1 MSEPEPPP
9 SPPPGRA
16 AHAPLE
22 AILAEILA
30 QPAELV
36 ALLDASATALVAFT
50 ADRRIVAANA
60 PAEQLFGHAPGALLG
75 RSTDM
80 LLPPRLR
87 QPAAPPMMPF
97 TDIMQIELS
106 GQRADGTEL
115 TVDWILGSVDVGGAP
130 LFVMQLRDHA
140 TIERAFEALRASE
153 ERFRLL
159 VDGVRDYAI
168 YLLDATGHV
177 SSWNL
182 GAERAKGWTRAEII
196 GQPYELFF
204 TAEERA
210 LGVPQQLLADAVR
223 DGTREVIGWRVRKDG
238 TRFRAN
244 ANLTA
249 LRGSKG
255 ELYGFAKI
263 TRDLTERLAA
273 EELAHRLSIERAA
286 REAAETAETHLRA
299 SEERVRRL
307 QGITAALSEA
317 STPREVASVI
327 IEQSVQALA
336 ASGAAIFLATP
347 DGEALELLAERG
359 FPSVFAGAYARVP
372 LTARTPIVN
381 AARTR
386 TATFH
391 DSAAAIKR
399 AYPALSDSIATDQFE
414 AGAALPLT
422 THGQLIGALGLRF
435 ADVREFD
442 ATEKSLLVTISDLC
456 AQALERARLF
466 ATERDARTAAEA
478 TSRAKDQFLAMLGHE
493 LRNPLAPIV
502 TALSLLESA
511 DAETSVRARGVIG
524 RQVTHLVRMV
534 DDLLDVSRI
543 TGEKVQL
550 QRARV
555 EMAQVVAR
563 AVELSSP
570 LVEQRRHHLAVT
582 VAAEGLAVIGD
593 ATRLAQVV
601 ANLLNNS
608 AKYTPLGGRIDL
620 SVRRE
625 SARIVLTV
633 RDDGIGIEA
642 GMLSTVFE
650 LFAQEHQSLDRSQ
663 GGLGLGLTIVRS
675 LVGMHGG
682 TVIAASDGRGRGST
696 FTMTLPAAPPLAAE
710 PPASPPASVPPARE
724 PPRRILV
731 VDDNLDAADLMGEV
745 LRARGHEVAVA
756 HDGPSALALAA
767 EFRPD
772 LALLDIGLPVMDG
785 YELARRLRTQLGAI
799 KLVALTGYGQA
810 NDRARA
816 KDAGFDVHM
825 VKPVQMDA
833 LRAALA

>member
-1 MSEPEPPP
+1 MSEPEPSS
-9 SPPPGRA
+9 SPPRGRA
-16 AHAPLE
+16 AHAPLAAVLAQVAADPSRLA
-22 AILAEILA
+22 AILDAASEA
-30 QPAELV
+30 FV
-36 ALLDASATALVAFT
+36 ACTS
-50 ADRRIVAANA
+50 DRRIVAVN
-60 PAEQLFGHAPGALLG
+60 PSAEELFGQLPGVLVGLLTDALL
-75 RSTDM
+75 
-80 LLPPRLR
+80 PVRLR
-87 QPAAPPMMPF
+87 QPTAPPMMPF
-97 TDIMQIELS
+97 ADIMQIELP

-115 TVDWILGSVDVGGAP
+115 VVDWILGSVSIAGAP

-182 GAERAKGWTRAEII
+182 GAERTKGWTRAEII

-204 TAEERA
+204 TEEERA
-210 LGVPQQLLADAVR
+210 LGVPKQLLADAVR
-223 DGTREVIGWRVRKDG
+223 DGSREVIGWRVRKDG

-244 ANLTA
+244 AYLAA
-249 LRGSKG
+249 LRSSNGA
-255 ELYGFAKI
+255 LYGFAKI

-273 EELAHRLSIERAA
+273 EELAHRLSLERAA
-286 REAAETAETHLRA
+286 REAAEAGELHLRA

-317 STPREVASVI
+317 ATPTEVASVI
-327 IEQSVQALA
+327 IEHSVQALD

-347 DGEALELLAERG
+347 DGAALELLAERG
-359 FPSVFAGAYARVP
+359 FPPVFLADYARIG
-372 LTARTPIVN
+372 LGGNTPIVN

-386 TATFH
+386 TATFY
-391 DSAAAIKR
+391 DSAAALAL
-399 AYPALSDSIATDQFE
+399 AYPHLPASVITDQFE
-414 AGAALPLT
+414 AGAVLPLT

-435 ADVREFD
+435 AAVRGFD
-442 ATEKSLLVTISDLC
+442 ALERSLLVTISDLC

-466 ATERDARTAAEA
+466 AIERNARNAAESA
-478 TSRAKDQFLAMLGHE
+478 SLAKDQFLAMLGHE

-502 TALSLLESA
+502 TALSLLAST
-511 DAETSVRARGVIG
+511 DAATSERARGVIG

-555 EMAQVVAR
+555 ELAQVVAR

-570 LVEQRRHHLAVT
+570 IVDQRQHHLAVD
-582 VAAEGLAVIGD
+582 VASEGLAVIGD

-608 AKYTPLGGRIDL
+608 AKYTPLGGRIEL
-620 SVRRE
+620 AVWRE
-625 SARIVLTV
+625 GDRIVLTV
-633 RDDGIGIEA
+633 RDDGTGIEA
-642 GMLSTVFE
+642 AMLSTVFE
-650 LFAQEHQSLDRSQ
+650 LFAQERQSLDRSQ

-682 TVIAASDGRGRGST
+682 TVTAASDGRGRGSL
-696 FTMTLPAAPPLAAE
+696 FTVTLPAAPPLSTDAAV
-710 PPASPPASVPPARE
+710 VPPAVARPPGE
-724 PPRRILV
+724 PLRRILV
-731 VDDNLDAADLMGEV
+731 VDDNLDAAELMGEV
-745 LRARGHEVAVA
+745 LRARGHDVCVA
-756 HDGPSALALAA
+756 HDGPTALALAA
-767 EFRPD
+767 EFHPD
-772 LALLDIGLPVMDG
+772 IALLDIGLPVMDG
-785 YELARRLRTQLGAI
+785 YELARRLRGQLGAV
-799 KLVALTGYGQA
+799 KLIALTGYGQA
-810 NDRARA
+810 ADRARA
-816 KDAGFDVHM
+816 KDAGFDLHM

-833 LRAALA
+833 LRAALT